1 MALLSSQTGRIA
13 GTAYPLQL
21 SVNAQSRK
29 LVLRIAAAC
38 DLHFWYLIF
47 LAGMR
52 NLHVSAMAN
61 NLVMLPLRCAVLA
74 STPSAHMVPT
84 VLSTLDRIKDV
95 VVGPPLA
102 FSNAPGRWT
111 AMDGVVVVSD
121 RTNLT
126 PGLDQI
132 GRILSDNPCCSVVA
146 VGDALDESDML
157 SLLGAG
163 AFDFVSAPFASAELE
178 ARIRRALG
186 LTPPAGP
193 RRHSRADV
201 LGVRDLIGTSAAF
214 LKQTAKLPILASR
227 DVGVLL
233 LGETG
238 TGKEVFAQAIH
249 YLSARASKPWVTVN
263 CAAIPADLIES
274 ELFGHVRG
282 AYTTAHTSRK
292 GLVSEA
298 EGGTLLLD
306 EIDCL
311 SYGAQAKLLRFLQE
325 KEFRPVGSNVVSH
338 ADVRV
343 IATSNSRLG
352 DLAAK
357 GTFRPDLYF
366 RLNVLSVTL
375 PALRDR
381 QEDVPLLAQHFI
393 ERSSRTFDRHVTGL
407 TPPALR
413 RLLSYDWPGNVR
425 ELKHVVERAVLMSS
439 APTLGVDDLDLAV
452 QGAEPAVDESFHSA
466 KARVVENFERG
477 YLEQLLATCSGNVSH
492 AARMARKNR
501 RAFWELLRKHHI
513 DPQPFR

>member
-1 MALLSSQTGRIA
+1 
-13 GTAYPLQL
+13 
-21 SVNAQSRK
+21 
-29 LVLRIAAAC
+29 
-38 DLHFWYLIF
+38 
-47 LAGMR
+47 
-52 NLHVSAMAN
+52 MAN
-61 NLVMLPLRCAVLA
+61 DRIMLPVRCAVVA
-74 STPSAHMVPT
+74 PNPAAFIVPT

-95 VVGPPLA
+95 VVEPPIA
-102 FSNAPGRWT
+102 FSNAPGRWSGV
-111 AMDGVVVVSD
+111 DGVVVVSD
-121 RTNLT
+121 RRNLA
-126 PGLDQI
+126 PGLEQI

-157 SLLGAG
+157 SLLAAG
-163 AFDFVSAPFASAELE
+163 AFDFVAAPFASGELQ

-193 RRHSRADV
+193 RRHAPGGDLR
-201 LGVRDLIGTSAAF
+201 LRDLIGTSRTF

-263 CAAIPADLIES
+263 CGAIPTDLIES

-282 AYTTAHTSRK
+282 AYTTAHAGRK

-325 KEFRPVGSNVVSH
+325 KEFRPVGSNAVSH
-338 ADVRV
+338 ADVRI

-357 GTFRPDLYF
+357 GTFRSDLYF

-375 PALRDR
+375 PALRER

-393 ERSSRTFDRHVTGL
+393 ERSSRAFERHVTGL

-413 RLLSYDWPGNVR
+413 RLMSYDWPGNVR
-425 ELKHVVERAVLMSS
+425 ELKHVIERAVLMSNG
-439 APTLGVDDLDLAV
+439 PTLGVDDLDLAPAS
-452 QGAEPAVDESFHSA
+452 AEPAVNESFHSA
-466 KARVVENFERG
+466 KARVVESFERT

-501 RAFWELLRKHHI
+501 RAFWELLRKHRI